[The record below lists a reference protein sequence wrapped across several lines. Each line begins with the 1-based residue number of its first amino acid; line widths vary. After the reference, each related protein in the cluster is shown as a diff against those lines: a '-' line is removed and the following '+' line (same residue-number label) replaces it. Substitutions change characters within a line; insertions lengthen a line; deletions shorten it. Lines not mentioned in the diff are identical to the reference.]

1 MKKIITCLCF
11 VLLTLSS
18 SGQKHNSEKEI
29 EIVSLLNK
37 YFFTSSS
44 NSNEFR
50 TFFIFHDTLI
60 IFHSS
65 PKEKS
70 QIQDTI
76 LIDLKKL
83 GNVSLLRG
91 KGINGMNGM
100 GIQFTP
106 LKNVVAAKGKSNSN
120 NSKINDKQLSNTVGT
135 INQKIGGQAAG
146 VIVGNDKSP
155 GGNPG
160 VRIRGVTSVLSN
172 NNPLYIVD
180 DVPITNINLINPD
193 DIASM
198 EVLKDPSATA
208 MYGIRGSNG
217 VILIKTKR
225 GDNEDVIISDD
236 LKKQKE
242 LPYALWVFG
251 EKAIEL
257 KKSNDGKRLI
267 KLLKTKKN

>member
-1 MKKIITCLCF
+1 MKKIISCLF
-11 VLLTLSS
+11 IVFLALPSMA
-18 SGQKHNSEKEI
+18 QKHNSEKEI
-29 EIVSLLNK
+29 EILRLLNK
-37 YFFTSSS
+37 YYLNVTS

-60 IFHSS
+60 VFLSS
-65 PKEKS
+65 SKEIP
-70 QIQDTI
+70 QTQDTT

-83 GNVSLLRG
+83 GKLSLIKG
-91 KGINGMNGM
+91 KGINGVYGM

-106 LKNVVAAKGKSNSN
+106 LKNVVVAKGKSNSN

-193 DIASM
+193 DIASL

-225 GDNEDVIISDD
+225 GDNQDDMISDD
-236 LKKQKE
+236 LKKQNE
-242 LPYALWVFG
+242 LPYVLWVFG

>member
-1 MKKIITCLCF
+1 MKKIISCLCF
-11 VLLTLSS
+11 VLLALSS
-18 SGQKHNSEKEI
+18 SGQKHNSEKEN

-37 YFFTSSS
+37 YFFNASS

-50 TFFIFHDTLI
+50 SFFIFHDTLI
-60 IFHSS
+60 IFHAS

-70 QIQDTI
+70 QLQDTT

-83 GNVSLLRG
+83 GKVSLLRG
-91 KGINGMNGM
+91 KGINGMYGM

-106 LKNVVAAKGKSNSN
+106 LKSLVITKAESNSN
-120 NSKINDKQLSNTVGT
+120 NSKINDKQLSSTVGT

-146 VIVGNDKSP
+146 VVVGNDKSP

-160 VRIRGVTSVLSN
+160 VRIRGVTSILSN

-193 DIASM
+193 DIASI

-225 GDNEDVIISDD
+225 GDNQDEIISDD

-251 EKAIEL
+251 EKAVEL

-267 KLLKTKKN
+267 KLLRSKKK

>member
-1 MKKIITCLCF
+1 MKKIISCLF
-11 VLLTLSS
+11 IIFLALSS

-29 EIVSLLNK
+29 ETLRLLNK
-37 YFFTSSS
+37 YFLNVTST
-44 NSNEFR
+44 SNEYR
-50 TFFIFHDTLI
+50 SFFIFHDTLI
-60 IFHSS
+60 IFHST

-70 QIQDTI
+70 QIQDTT

-83 GNVSLLRG
+83 GKVSLLKG
-91 KGINGMNGM
+91 KGINGMHGM

-106 LKNVVAAKGKSNSN
+106 LKNWVITKAESNSN
-120 NSKINDKQLSNTVGT
+120 NSKINDKQLSSTTGT
-135 INQKIGGQAAG
+135 INQKIGGQASG
-146 VIVGNDKSP
+146 VVVGNDKSP

-180 DVPITNINLINPD
+180 DVPISNINIINPD
-193 DIASM
+193 DIASV
-198 EVLKDPSATA
+198 EVLKDASATA

-225 GDNEDVIISDD
+225 GDNQDEIISDD
-236 LKKQKE
+236 IKKQKE

-251 EKAIEL
+251 EKALEL
-257 KKSNDGKRLI
+257 KKSNDANRLI
-267 KLLKTKKN
+267 ELLKTKKN

>member
-1 MKKIITCLCF
+1 MKKLISCLF
-11 VLLTLSS
+11 IVFLSLPS
-18 SGQKHNSEKEI
+18 MAQKHNSEKEI
-29 EIVSLLNK
+29 EILRLLNK
-37 YFFTSSS
+37 YYLNVTS

-60 IFHSS
+60 VFLSS
-65 PKEKS
+65 SKEIP
-70 QIQDTI
+70 QTQDTT

-83 GNVSLLRG
+83 GKLSLIKG
-91 KGINGMNGM
+91 KGINGVYGM

-106 LKNVVAAKGKSNSN
+106 LKNVVVAKGKSNSN

-193 DIASM
+193 DIASL

-225 GDNEDVIISDD
+225 GDNQDDMISDD
-236 LKKQKE
+236 LKKQNE
-242 LPYALWVFG
+242 LPYVLWVFG